1 MKRLITLAA
10 VLLAAAFA
18 LAACTPGSRSAQ
30 NQEQR
35 QQNASFGQ
43 MITAQP
49 LPQFTRSQLRA
60 NLVEVETAQAQGVQT
75 TSFFF
80 NQGFRDPIQ
89 SCTSIGAPIPTTSQ
103 LSNPQKVVSAPNSS
117 AATIANIE
125 PTGVY
130 TGDST
135 GTYVM
140 CIGADGKPY
149 ANYWEGFV
157 QTVFAPAT
165 WDDKTHQVKLT
176 GPASFK
182 FSGGER

>member
-1 MKRLITLAA
+1 MKKIQTIVAALAA
-10 VLLAAAFA
+10 VTI
-18 LAACTPGSRSAQ
+18 LAACTSDKPNGQQR
-30 NQEQR
+30 EQS

-49 LPQFTRSQLRA
+49 LPQFTHSQLRA
-60 NLVEVETAQAQGVQT
+60 NLIEVETAQAQGVQT

-80 NQGFRDPIQ
+80 NQGMRDPIMT
-89 SCTSIGAPIPTTSQ
+89 CPSIGAPIPTTNQ
-103 LSNPQKVVSAPNSS
+103 LSNPQKVVTAPYQS
-117 AATIANIE
+117 AAVVANIE
-125 PTGVY
+125 PNGVY

-140 CIGADGKPY
+140 CLGADGKPY

-157 QTVFAPAT
+157 QTVFAPAV
-165 WDDKTHQVKLT
+165 WDDKTHQVKVT

-182 FSGGER
+182 FSGGK